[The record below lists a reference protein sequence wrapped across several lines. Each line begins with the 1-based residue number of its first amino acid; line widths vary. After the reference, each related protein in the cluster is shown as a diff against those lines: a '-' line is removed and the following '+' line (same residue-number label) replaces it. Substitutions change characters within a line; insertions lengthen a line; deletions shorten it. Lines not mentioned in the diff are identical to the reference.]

1 MLKLIYKSQVTK
13 TKPDHAYCL
22 SLPLNYYSPQS
33 EHRFSSG
40 SIPNRNVAGPCTFRT
55 SSKCFQLKK
64 DPKQFC
70 QSIISNAR
78 RTYSHANIY
87 KGNDTQFSDSEY
99 KLYIY
104 WGLKTFLTLITGM
117 TRERGRG
124 IQYSKWKS
132 ILKIFW
138 HLTFISLSI

>member
-13 TKPDHAYCL
+13 TKPGHVYCL
-22 SLPLNYYSPQS
+22 WLPLNYYSPQS
-33 EHRFSSG
+33 EHIFSSG
-40 SIPNRNVAGPCTFRT
+40 SIPNCNVAGPCALRT

-70 QSIISNAR
+70 QPIISNAQ
-78 RTYSHANIY
+78 RTYSHANIH
-87 KGNDTQFSDSEY
+87 KSNDTEFSYSEY

-124 IQYSKWKS
+124 GNSGS
-132 ILKIFW
+132 IKV
-138 HLTFISLSI
+138 S